1 MKKFLIV
8 QLAIAFA
15 FVLPAADKP
24 STLKIGEDGLPVIS
38 LPDVQPVQVELL
50 PIDPVGAPK
59 VEAINPQVVAARP
72 VVVKPPVID
81 DFSASMTV
89 LVEQYQAQ
97 LRLIKDR
104 RNLAYDKSFD
114 RQPKLW
120 EQWREI
126 YETELEE
133 LPGAP
138 KLAPWQLRMVAEAQL
153 PRTAAEEAIFDR
165 NLAFYKEKGFNAV
178 LLTFNCNENLQQLL
192 DLQAKIHKA
201 GFASWIAYSNI
212 DDLNYSVF
220 ENPDLLKRYFS
231 ALGANADGMLL
242 GWRRTSAHLF
252 LMDEHYAQF
261 IYKAASSINSKLK
274 VLGESYV
281 GETAKV
287 APGQAVLTVNNPAWV
302 SGTILSGVGFSQVN
316 AKGAMDGVFAP
327 VKSLPRVVVVVGD
340 QPYYLS
346 TYKNSLS
353 FEQNFE
359 CKLRI
364 EKDFRTAGCVG
375 TIVCHGD
382 SGVINFG
389 SSRRITDSLCRAN

>member
-1 MKKFLIV
+1 MKKFLII
-8 QLAIAFA
+8 QLMAALAFA
-15 FVLPAADKP
+15 ASAADKP

-38 LPDVQPVQVELL
+38 LPDVQPVQIEIL
-50 PIDPVGAPK
+50 PVDPVEVPK
-59 VEAINPQVVAARP
+59 VEAVNPEVIAARP

-81 DFSASMTV
+81 DFSASMDA
-89 LVEQYQAQ
+89 LIKQYQAQ
-97 LRLIKDR
+97 LRLIKDQ

-126 YETELEE
+126 YEAKLEE
-133 LPGAP
+133 LPQAP

-153 PRTAAEEAIFDR
+153 PRTAAEEAILDR

-178 LLTFNCNENLQQLL
+178 LLTFNCSENLQQLL

-220 ENPDLLKRYFS
+220 ENPDNLKRYFS

-261 IYKAASSINSKLK
+261 IYKAASSANSKLK

-287 APGQAVLTVNNPAWV
+287 APGQVVLTVNNPAWV

-316 AKGAMDGVFAP
+316 AKGAMDGIFSP
-327 VKSLPRVVVVVGD
+327 VKPLARVAVVVGD

-346 TYKNSLS
+346 THKNSLN

-364 EKDFRTAGCVG
+364 EKDFRAAGCTG
-375 TIVCHGD
+375 IIVCHGD
-382 SGVINFG
+382 SGVVGSG
-389 SSRRITDSLCRAN
+389 SSREVTDSLYRIN